1 LGEHAHCSS
10 ASSQAN
16 PSHHPARL
24 LYVGSS
30 SDDSKTR
37 LFVNDQENVPTPEY
51 LTLGYRWSK
60 NEFPC
65 LTKGAL
71 STFIER
77 IDVNALPATL

>member
-1 LGEHAHCSS
+1 MRIVPLPVCKPILHII
-10 ASSQAN
+10 
-16 PSHHPARL
+16 L
-24 LYVGSS
+24 LAWYTLVALLTI
-30 SDDSKTR
+30 TR

-51 LTLGYRWSK
+51 LTLGYHWGK